1 MLTNHNSNLLQNAVL
16 LPAIDTLRTGSK
28 VAKYFRETAVGS
40 QAEAGIAQGSTVKVY
55 VQPNMV
61 GETLTNINASLT
73 DTAFAFDTLNV
84 TLDYAHAKKFTAA
97 LTQTEGAV
105 ETGINLASSML
116 QSAVKSAILAYDL
129 EHVTNLRTASGL
141 NTVTRA
147 GAAITYANTVEAIRT
162 VFTSKGIGR
171 EVKIIAM
178 CAPSAFRAVNA
189 LPEVRNTQNNT
200 SQLQEAGVLYLPD
213 VNIEFVEVADYAEPA
228 GANDADIT
236 FFAEGH
242 VVAPVRVPT
251 VNNPTKQRII
261 SAGNFSMLLTQDS
274 TDVGISETPTVKVG
288 MYSGFLVLKSESSLY
303 AHANNYL
310 AGHVILGTA

>member
-1 MLTNHNSNLLQNAVL
+1 
-16 LPAIDTLRTGSK
+16 
-28 VAKYFRETAVGS
+28 
-40 QAEAGIAQGSTVKVY
+40 
-55 VQPNMV
+55 
-61 GETLTNINASLT
+61 
-73 DTAFAFDTLNV
+73 
-84 TLDYAHAKKFTAA
+84 
-97 LTQTEGAV
+97 
-105 ETGINLASSML
+105 
-116 QSAVKSAILAYDL
+116 
-129 EHVTNLRTASGL
+129 
-141 NTVTRA
+141 
-147 GAAITYANTVEAIRT
+147 

-178 CAPSAFRAVNA
+178 CAPSSFRAINA
-189 LPEVRNTQNNT
+189 LEEVRNTQNNT

-228 GANDADIT
+228 GATDADIT

-251 VNNPTKQRII
+251 VTNTTKQRII